1 MLSAASP
8 TLVSALGHA
17 SRPGALSVVR
27 SPSATATAILF
38 PGDLSTTRSAM
49 HRDPQLSP
57 FSAWSVEDLAV
68 GLAARFPTCH
78 AVVVHPPRN
87 VNGFSCYDGFLTQLN
102 ETGDP
107 LDGCYHGEG
116 TCCSHIMALLRQAE
130 ERCPGV
136 SSAPLHLLG
145 FSKGG
150 VVLNQCLAELG
161 ADVEHAAPRELLEA
175 TASFTWLDPGLNRPG
190 PILLADVE
198 SLRRAARRLLA
209 RSTAPPRLAV
219 ALTPY
224 QLRREGWLQ
233 APTFLKRWLPPSW
246 TVCDTVSRPQPLPR
260 DREHLA
266 VASANRRSRA
276 LTRRARLVPPSAT
289 FSTF

>member
-1 MLSAASP
+1 MVLSSP
-8 TLVSALGHA
+8 TLVTALGHA
-17 SRPGALSVVR
+17 SRPGALSVLR
-27 SPSATATAILF
+27 SPSATATAVLF

-49 HRDPQLSP
+49 HRDPELSP
-57 FSAWSVEDLAV
+57 FATWSVEDLAI

-87 VNGFSCYDGFLTQLN
+87 VNGFSCYDGFLMRLN

-107 LDGCYHGEG
+107 VDGYDSDG
-116 TCCSHIMALLRQAE
+116 TCCSHILALLGQVE
-130 ERCPGV
+130 QRCPGV
-136 SSAPLHLLG
+136 GAAPLHLLG

-161 ADVEHAAPRELLEA
+161 AADVERAAPRELLEA

-190 PILLADVE
+190 PILLADDS

-209 RSTAPPRLAV
+209 RPAAPPRLAA

-233 APTFLKRWLPPSW
+233 APAFLRRWLPASW
-246 TVCDTVSRPQPLPR
+246 TVRDTVCQPPAPADTLSRTPQVVSS
-260 DREHLA
+260 DRLFARTHAGE
-266 VASANRRSRA
+266 RRGSRSSQ
-276 LTRRARLVPPSAT
+276 L
-289 FSTF
+289 